1 MKFSLSSIAIW
12 IIVLACL
19 TINFSI
25 GKFEKPKDV
34 IKDDVVIYYQY
45 LPLIFIYNDIK
56 FEKKYGEGSTKDC
69 IFWPMYTPEWKSV
82 IKMTTGLAILYCTFY
97 CSSIRL

>member
-56 FEKKYGEGSTKDC
+56 FEKNTEKVVPKTVSFGPC
-69 IFWPMYTPEWKSV
+69 ILRNGK
-82 IKMTTGLAILYCTFY
+82 A
-97 CSSIRL
+97 